1 MDRLD
6 AMQLYVA
13 VVDAHSFA
21 RAAEV
26 LGQPR
31 STVSR
36 VVKELEAWLGAQ
48 LLQRTTRKLSVTA
61 EGRRYY
67 EECKRLLAEMAAM
80 EASFPGRSAQPAGRF
95 KVGMPQSLARH
106 CILPRIGEF
115 LQQYP
120 DLELILCSSDNVE
133 DIIQEGFDCVIRTG
147 RTIDWL
153 FSLDDGDCAIRMQE
167 TLVVDDTDAYIQAGI
182 QGLGLIRVASY
193 LAQPYLQS
201 GALVAC
207 LEQAASDLP
216 LSLVYPQNRYL
227 PPAVRAFYD
236 WSRRVLQPPLSEA

>member
-1 MDRLD
+1 MDKLD
-6 AMQLYVA
+6 AMQVYVA

-80 EASFPGRSAQPAGRF
+80 EASFPGRSAQPAGWF

-147 RTIDWL
+147 RIEDST
-153 FSLDDGDCAIRMQE
+153 
-167 TLVVDDTDAYIQAGI
+167 TLV
-182 QGLGLIRVASY
+182 
-193 LAQPYLQS
+193 
-201 GALVAC
+201 
-207 LEQAASDLP
+207 
-216 LSLVYPQNRYL
+216 
-227 PPAVRAFYD
+227 
-236 WSRRVLQPPLSEA
+236 RVLWPATAGWSSPRRPGSRPTAAAEHRRTAPASGGGLPESPYRADHRLAFPPSMKATARSACGRRWWSTIPMPTFRPAFRGWA